1 MLLNSYYSLDFVL
14 LMRVQSESILLRLKC
29 DRIWGKLAPT
39 INWVTQLKSA
49 IAFFDFGCYSLSR

>member
-49 IAFFDFGCYSLSR
+49 IAFAIIRVV